1 MEKCVKGCLLTQN
14 QGSPLTQFLVK
25 GKVMKV
31 VESSRDWALTLKA
44 DGVSVGDIREKF
56 SSYRWCGQLEQGH
69 DSGYRHYQLAIMND
83 SVIRFTTIQKAF
95 PGIHIEPRQGSR
107 GQLYEYVTKDDTRLD
122 GPWFGGDWVDKD
134 SILSRGD
141 HSGKRTDL
149 DEVRSLIIDGNASL
163 DDVLL
168 NPDYAGSVSRCLPW
182 VRSLIEARD
191 KKKFGSSRVEREV
204 TYIYGPS
211 GVGKTRGIEDSV
223 GFENLCEVTDYRRDP
238 WQGYDK
244 QDTIFLDEYDGQLS
258 LDFLLK
264 LMDSSPVYL
273 PARYSNKLG
282 QYTHVYI
289 ASNIEPTALYS
300 GVTDERRV
308 AFYRRLDRIV
318 YKDGFD
324 HETTVATPKN
334 TFQTDRLGFN
344 EWLANYDWQCGL

>member
-1 MEKCVKGCLLTQN
+1 MTQN
-14 QGSPLTQFLVK
+14 RGSPLTQIMK
-25 GKVMKV
+25 GLVMKV
-31 VESSRDWALTLKA
+31 VSSTRDWLITLKA
-44 DGVSVGDIREKF
+44 EGLTIEDVKERF
-56 SSYRWCGQLEQGH
+56 ASYRWCGQLEEGGTT
-69 DSGYRHYQLAIMND
+69 GYQHFQLAIMND
-83 SVIRFTTIQKAF
+83 SVVRFTTLQKLF
-95 PGIHIEPRQGSR
+95 PGIHLEPRAGTRQ
-107 GQLYEYVTKDDTRLD
+107 QLFDYVTKQDTRVD
-122 GPWFGGDWVDKD
+122 GPFYGGDWDEMD
-134 SILSRGD
+134 TILSRGEN
-141 HSGKRTDL
+141 SGKRSDL
-149 DEVRSLIIDGNASL
+149 DAVRSLIIDNNASL
-163 DDVLL
+163 DEVLL
-168 NPDYAGSVSRCLPW
+168 NEELAGSVSRCLPW

-191 KKKFGSSRVEREV
+191 KKRFGTQRVERDV

-211 GVGKTRGIEDSV
+211 GVGKTRGIEDLV

-244 QDTIFLDEYDGQLS
+244 QDSVFLDEYNGQLP

-300 GVTDERRV
+300 GVTDARRV

-318 YKDGFD
+318 YKSRFD
-324 HETTVATPKN
+324 SETTVATPKN